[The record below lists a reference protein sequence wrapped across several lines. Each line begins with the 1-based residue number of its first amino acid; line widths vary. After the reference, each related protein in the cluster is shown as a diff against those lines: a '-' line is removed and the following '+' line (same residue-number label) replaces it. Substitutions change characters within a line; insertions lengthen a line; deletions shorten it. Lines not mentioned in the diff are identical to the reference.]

1 MVIQFF
7 SLQNMKFLN
16 YIFYSLIYFSS
27 IFAQTWHP
35 LHYQQLENHIHH
47 NPNFEMIDSLARN
60 DVTVNNRNSGL
71 SHEVIGY
78 LPYWE
83 YEKYTDIDYEL
94 ITQINYFSIELDQ
107 YGNIENDHNWP
118 NLYLVEYAQARGVKV
133 KLCATLFGYDNL
145 TTLLSSQQNRQN
157 AWINLANLVVMQNAD
172 GIDINFELLPQDQK
186 ENLVI
191 FMEGLSATLN
201 MVIDNPILTMA
212 TPAIDWNDAWDY
224 NQLASIVDGL
234 FIMGYNYFY
243 SGSTSA
249 GPVSPLGGYLYDID
263 FTINDYLSKTNN
275 QNDKLILG
283 LPYYGYNWPVL
294 NEQINS
300 FTIDLG
306 QPVTYEQSLDLS
318 NVYGQNF
325 DYESNAQW
333 LSYQNSSS
341 WMQCWYD
348 DSLSLSHKY
357 QFALDNELA
366 GIGIWALGYD
376 NNDPKMWGAISD
388 KFRNPFFGDINFD
401 GIVNI
406 IDIVI
411 LMNMIL
417 EIEEIN
423 SNADINNDGF
433 INVLDIMEI
442 VFLITN

>member
-1 MVIQFF
+1 MIF
-7 SLQNMKFLN
+7 SLLLFISHILSQDWQSF
-16 YIFYSLIYFSS
+16 
-27 IFAQTWHP
+27 
-35 LHYQQLENHIHH
+35 HYQDQKRFEAFQINSLNIDERAKTF
-47 NPNFEMIDSLARN
+47 NPIN
-60 DVTVNNRNSGL
+60 NNRNNL

-83 YEKYTDIDYEL
+83 YDEYPDLNYNL
-94 ITQINYFSIELDQ
+94 LTQINFFSAELSD
-107 YGNIENDHNWP
+107 YGDIINNHNWE
-118 NLYLVEYAQARGVKV
+118 NLYFIEFAQSQGVKV
-133 KLCATLFGYDNL
+133 KLCATLFGQESL
-145 TTLLSSQQNRQN
+145 TTLLSNYFNRQN
-157 AWINLANLVVMQNAD
+157 AINNLLDLVVNAGAD
-172 GIDINFELLPQDQK
+172 GIDIDFELVPASQR
-186 ENLVI
+186 ENLVL
-191 FMEGLSATLN
+191 FMQELSFAFHNEL
-201 MVIDNPILTMA
+201 DDPIITMA
-212 TPAIDWNDAWDY
+212 TPAIDWSNAWDY
-224 NQLASIVDGL
+224 ESLAAITDGL

-243 SGSTSA
+243 SGSSNA
-249 GPVSPLGGYLYDID
+249 GPVAPLGGYFYDIEY
-263 FTINDYLSKTNN
+263 TVNDYLDKTNN
-275 QNDKLILG
+275 QTDKLILG

-318 NVYGQNF
+318 HTYGQNF

-333 LSYQNSSS
+333 LSYQNSST

-417 EIEEIN
+417 GIEEIN
-423 SNADINNDGF
+423 SNADINNDNF